1 MVIKLYCYGYDDS
14 YGDYGD
20 DDDDNVGWKGQM
32 VGSKSGNYLETAEK
46 PVKNYPTELQMN

>member
-1 MVIKLYCYGYDDS
+1 MMVIQLYCYGYDDS
-14 YGDYGD
+14 YGDD
-20 DDDDNVGWKGQM
+20 DDDVVGWKGQM

>member
-1 MVIKLYCYGYDDS
+1 MMMMVVMMDDD
-14 YGDYGD
+14 GDYGD
-20 DDDDNVGWKGQM
+20 DDDEVVGRKGQM